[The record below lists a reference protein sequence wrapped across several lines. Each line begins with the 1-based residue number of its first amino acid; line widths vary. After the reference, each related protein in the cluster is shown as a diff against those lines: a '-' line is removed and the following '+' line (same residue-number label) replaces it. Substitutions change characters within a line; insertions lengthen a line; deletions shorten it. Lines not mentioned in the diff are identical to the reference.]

1 MIIQLTYLSITERL
15 ARSLWLQ
22 LMDDCDFFKTN
33 IALVSP
39 YSHSENFQRAL
50 QAHSCACCIVF
61 ISNFLQKEAVG
72 EVHIHVSP
80 FTFLLNLVF
89 QL

>member
-1 MIIQLTYLSITERL
+1 MITQLTDLSITERL
-15 ARSLWLQ
+15 ARSLRLQ
-22 LMDDCDFFKTN
+22 CVCVVFFLTN

-39 YSHSENFQRAL
+39 YSHSENFPRAL
-50 QAHSCACCIVF
+50 QAHSCACCTVF
-61 ISNFLQKEAVG
+61 ISNFLQNEAVD